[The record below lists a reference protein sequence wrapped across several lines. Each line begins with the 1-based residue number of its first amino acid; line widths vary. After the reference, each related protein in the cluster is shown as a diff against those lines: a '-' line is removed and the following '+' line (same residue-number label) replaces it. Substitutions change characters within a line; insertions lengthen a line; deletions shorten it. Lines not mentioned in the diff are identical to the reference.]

1 MFTHPVCFFGP
12 QGPSAPT
19 LSNTLGL
26 DPSEFQRARLTDS
39 TDFNFTTQ
47 YTFLVWVYP
56 TDLSIENGIYNQF
69 GSSLNFVEFSI
80 LSNGKMNFRATYGG
94 TPSIDL
100 TSDVTLS
107 ENNLYMIGFEITGS
121 NVDFIING
129 FYDTNSGSFSVSP
142 TDLMADLDLGRVF
155 DGTTSF
161 FFNGGYSLPMAF
173 QESLN
178 PVTVSTIYNS
188 GIAKQPSCYDTA
200 ITDLYAFSIPL
211 NDGVTAG
218 QELIDVSGNG
228 NNAFL
233 FGTPTPVYDGEAQE
247 IIACGALPQTFATN
261 TALLD
266 GSTTY
271 FTAGDVLNVGTNDYS
286 YVAWFKT
293 TASATQMIISKTDA
307 TAGEAIDCFISS
319 SGTLNLRC
327 QVDASNFRDQS
338 TTTTYNDGNWHL
350 VVAFCNR
357 STGTWHMRVDDVNP
371 SLAPPF
377 SSGVITGNADNN
389 AILSVGQRDN
399 GASRLVFDGS
409 LGFAGIAIG
418 SSLVDDSTEL
428 YNAGV
433 ATCFSDLSAPIKAK
447 FTSSGDFWELANW
460 TGHTGGEL
468 TGQANANTLTNT
480 GPTPFTGTGL
490 DVECNP

>member
-1 MFTHPVCFFGP
+1 MFIIPITFFG
-12 QGPSAPT
+12 GLGAATVSH
-19 LSNTLGL
+19 NTMGF
-26 DPSEFQRARLTDS
+26 DPLEIQHLKMIDS
-39 TDFNFTTQ
+39 TDFNLSTAFS
-47 YTFLVWVYP
+47 FSAWIYP
-56 TDLSIENGIYNQF
+56 TDISLEPPIYTQR
-69 GSSLNFVEFSI
+69 GSSLNTVEFFLNS
-80 LSNGKMNFRATYGG
+80 SGKLRVTATYGG
-94 TPSIDL
+94 ALSFDL
-100 TSDVTLS
+100 TSTSTVPTDAWSQVGFQVDGNAVKLMYNGAFEATSDTVDVAPTDIMDS
-107 ENNLYMIGFEITGS
+107 ARIGST
-121 NVDFIING
+121 
-129 FYDTNSGSFSVSP
+129 SVSP
-142 TDLMADLDLGRVF
+142 VFF
-155 DGTTSF
+155 DGSIAAVLGAQTVWTEANLIELYGGGIPQQYDCYTT
-161 FFNGGYSLPMAF
+161 NI
-173 QESLN
+173 
-178 PVTVSTIYNS
+178 T
-188 GIAKQPSCYDTA
+188 DTA
-200 ITDLYAFSIPL
+200 TFFLPL
-211 NDGVTAG
+211 NDGVTTG
-218 QELIDVSGNG
+218 QEIVDQTGNG
-228 NNAFL
+228 NDAFL
-233 FGTPTPVYDGEAQE
+233 FGDTDPVLDGQE
-247 IIACGALPQTFATN
+247 LDFAVCAGIATFTAN

-293 TASATQMIISKTDA
+293 SASATQMIISKTDA
-307 TAGEAIDCFISS
+307 TAGEAIDCYITS

-399 GASRLVFDGS
+399 GASRQVFDGS

-480 GPTPFTGTGL
+480 GSTPFTGTGL
-490 DVECNP
+490 TVECS